1 MTGSEMQEVVRIVTD
16 SVMAA
21 VERRISSLG
30 VSVRPATVTQESPLM
45 VRLDGAKTPA
55 PARVSGELSVGSRV
69 LVLSSGTTL
78 SVIGGSDGGDVEVSD
93 LAGDFV
99 LPVSRGGTGAT
110 SAAGAMSNLAYL
122 GSNITGGTGG
132 DTAAFWRGKGNGFA
146 LITSTGQLNG
156 QPSQYGFL
164 VNVVASSEVHQ
175 EWWTQSNGA
184 HYRRG
189 GNGSTG
195 AMPGWTRIWD
205 LSSALPVANGGTGA
219 TSAAAARSNLGAG
232 TPYSLPAATASTR
245 GGVRVGSGLKVSGD
259 VLSVDNGAYVRGSC
273 RVWCGSKVCNN
284 WDSNTVQLFSKTQYK
299 AIVGRDF
306 NGSTDCV
313 VAMNGDASANA
324 GYQPVGCGYWSSSGF
339 WCPVGPSGAGGGGN
353 IRINYIIAAP

>member
-110 SAAGAMSNLAYL
+110 SASAACTSLGAAPRSAALMYK
-122 GSNITGGTGG
+122 GT
-132 DTAAFWRGKGNGFA
+132 
-146 LITSTGQLNG
+146 
-156 QPSQYGFL
+156 
-164 VNVVASSEVHQ
+164 
-175 EWWTQSNGA
+175 
-184 HYRRG
+184 
-189 GNGSTG
+189 
-195 AMPGWTRIWD
+195 
-205 LSSALPVANGGTGA
+205 LSSANNMNSVTEPGIYYVGSSYPSNWCGISWAYVVVIAGSGVIHQLCVGLGPSNYYERHYSGSPA
-219 TSAAAARSNLGAG
+219 TWQSWQRVIS
-232 TPYSLPAATASTR
+232 PYSLPAATAFTR

-259 VLSVDNGAYVRGSC
+259 VISVDNGAYVRSSGSY
-273 RVWCGSKVCNN
+273 RVFVGSKNVTV
-284 WDSNTVQLFSKTQYK
+284 SNTTPLLFNDSQYR
-299 AIVGRDF
+299 AIVGRGW
-306 NGSTDCV
+306 NGGGDCIL
-313 VAMNGDASANA
+313 AMNGNWAASHVHVEGVVYNPSTKYLCVMTNEATGAPMQVNYVIFAYNA
-324 GYQPVGCGYWSSSGF
+324 
-339 WCPVGPSGAGGGGN
+339 
-353 IRINYIIAAP
+353 

>member
-99 LPVSRGGTGAT
+99 LPVSKGGTGVTRST
-110 SAAGAMSNLAYL
+110 SNSVHKNAVP
-122 GSNITGGTGG
+122 IVGG
-132 DTAAFWRGKGNGFA
+132 DGVMEV
-146 LITSTGQLNG
+146 GQYIDMHYGDNATDYDLRISVG
-156 QPSQYGFL
+156 SSGSPSFSKP
-164 VNVVASSEVHQ
+164 VPVSS
-175 EWWTQSNGA
+175 
-184 HYRRG
+184 
-189 GNGSTG
+189 
-195 AMPGWTRIWD
+195 
-205 LSSALPVANGGTGA
+205 GGTGA
-219 TSAAAARSNLGAG
+219 TSAAAARSSLGAG

-259 VLSVDNGAYVRGSC
+259 VLSVDNGAYVRASGSY
-273 RVWCGSKVCNN
+273 RVFVGSKNVTV
-284 WDSNTVQLFSKTQYK
+284 SNTTPLLFNESQYL
-299 AIVGRDF
+299 
-306 NGSTDCV
+306 CV
-313 VAMNGDASANA
+313 MTNEATGAPMQVNYVIFAYNA
-324 GYQPVGCGYWSSSGF
+324 
-339 WCPVGPSGAGGGGN
+339 
-353 IRINYIIAAP
+353 